1 MAKLPIEESEI
12 VWTLKRQLLEIINT
26 ATAAEET
33 LFSNHGETELTVAV
47 LDELKRVSDTAAE
60 ETLFSNHGETE
71 LTVAVLDELKRVSER
86 ATPWFS
92 RLSNLQVRIA
102 ESQPDI
108 AFDMLDL
115 LNRSIIQ
122 IQIEVPAL
130 ERSIQEVKQDW
141 NLS

>member
-1 MAKLPIEESEI
+1 MAKLPIEESETI
-12 VWTLKRQLLEIINT
+12 WTLKRQLLEIVNT
-26 ATAAEET
+26 ATAAEDA
-33 LFSNHGETELTVAV
+33 LFRNHDETELTIVV
-47 LDELKRVSDTAAE
+47 LDELQ
-60 ETLFSNHGETE
+60 
-71 LTVAVLDELKRVSER
+71 RVSER
-86 ATPWFS
+86 STPWFS

-115 LNRSIIQ
+115 LNGTIAQ
-122 IQIEVPAL
+122 IQVEMPAL

>member
-1 MAKLPIEESEI
+1 MAKLPIEESEVI
-12 VWTLKRQLLEIINT
+12 WTLKRQLLEIINT
-26 ATAAEET
+26 A
-33 LFSNHGETELTVAV
+33 
-47 LDELKRVSDTAAE
+47 TAAE

-115 LNRSIIQ
+115 LNRNIIQ

>member
-1 MAKLPIEESEI
+1 MAKLPIEFAETI
-12 VWTLKRQLLEIINT
+12 WALKRKLLEIIDA
-26 ATAAEET
+26 ATAAEES
-33 LFSNHGETELTVAV
+33 LFSTQGETELTIAV
-47 LDELKRVSDTAAE
+47 LDELKQ
-60 ETLFSNHGETE
+60 
-71 LTVAVLDELKRVSER
+71 VSER

-108 AFDMLDL
+108 TFDMLDL
-115 LNRSIIQ
+115 LNRTIDQ
-122 IQIEVPAL
+122 IQIETPAL

>member
-1 MAKLPIEESEI
+1 MAKLPIEESEVI
-12 VWTLKRQLLEIINT
+12 WTLKRQLLEIINT

-33 LFSNHGETELTVAV
+33 LFSNHGETELTI
-47 LDELKRVSDTAAE
+47 
-60 ETLFSNHGETE
+60 
-71 LTVAVLDELKRVSER
+71 AVLDELKRVSER

>member
-1 MAKLPIEESEI
+1 MAKLPIEESETI
-12 VWTLKRQLLEIINT
+12 WTLKRQLLEIINT
-26 ATAAEET
+26 ATAAED
-33 LFSNHGETELTVAV
+33 A
-47 LDELKRVSDTAAE
+47 
-60 ETLFSNHGETE
+60 LFSNHGETE

-86 ATPWFS
+86 AAPWFS

-122 IQIEVPAL
+122 VQIEVPAL

>member
-1 MAKLPIEESEI
+1 MAKLPIEESEVI
-12 VWTLKRQLLEIINT
+12 WTLKRQLLEIIDT
-26 ATAAEET
+26 ATAAEE
-33 LFSNHGETELTVAV
+33 N
-47 LDELKRVSDTAAE
+47 
-60 ETLFSNHGETE
+60 LFSNHGETE

-108 AFDMLDL
+108 AFDMLNL

>member
-12 VWTLKRQLLEIINT
+12 IWTLKRQLLEIINT
-26 ATAAEET
+26 ATAAEEN

-47 LDELKRVSDTAAE
+47 LD
-60 ETLFSNHGETE
+60 
-71 LTVAVLDELKRVSER
+71 DELKRVSER

-92 RLSNLQVRIA
+92 RLSSLQVRIA